1 MPDTT
6 LEATQT
12 PSHRPSARQHQS
24 TSSRGPARSPGPNR
38 RRPHRAD
45 HPFAA
50 ANDLALRHRDI
61 ARAVAANLSRRTGH
75 PREDLEQIAMVGI
88 ILAARRYAPE
98 RGGFRPFVRRY
109 ANGEVHHFLRDRGF
123 LIKVPP
129 SWRELHARGRKLQGA
144 GVAREAVAQR
154 LGVDER
160 RWEEIERAC
169 SVGVV
174 PLGEM
179 ELSDRSN

>member
-1 MPDTT
+1 MPHTRA
-6 LEATQT
+6 EVTQT
-12 PSHRPSARQHQS
+12 TSHRPGTRQHQS
-24 TSSRGPARSPGPNR
+24 TSSRGPARTPGHSR
-38 RRPHRAD
+38 SRPHRRD
-45 HPFAA
+45 HPHAA
-50 ANDLALRHRDI
+50 ANALALQHQDI

-98 RGGFRPFVRRY
+98 RGSFRPFARRY

-144 GVAREAVAQR
+144 GVPREAVAQR
-154 LGVDER
+154 LGVDQS
-160 RWEEIERAC
+160 RWEEIEQAC

-174 PLGEM
+174 PLGVGEVGYG
-179 ELSDRSN
+179 

>member
-1 MPDTT
+1 MREDTP
-6 LEATQT
+6 EST
-12 PSHRPSARQHQS
+12 PISSHRPTARFHYPPG
-24 TSSRGPARSPGPNR
+24 RIGPKRSPQPNR
-38 RRPHRAD
+38 RRPHRSD

-98 RGGFRPFVRRY
+98 RGGFRPFARRY

-174 PLGEM
+174 PLGVGEVG
-179 ELSDRSN
+179 

>member
-1 MPDTT
+1 MP
-6 LEATQT
+6 LIHPEATQI
-12 PSHRPSARQHQS
+12 PSHRPRGQHHQCP
-24 TSSRGPARSPGPNR
+24 GPRTQARSPAPRR
-38 RRPHRAD
+38 RRPHRAA
-45 HPFAA
+45 HPHAA
-50 ANDLALRHRDI
+50 ANALALQHRDI

-75 PREDLEQIAMVGI
+75 AREDLEQIAMVGI

-98 RGGFRPFVRRY
+98 RGGFRPFARRY

-144 GVAREAVAQR
+144 GVPRERVAQR
-154 LGVDER
+154 LGVSQG
-160 RWEEIERAC
+160 RWDEIERAC

-174 PLGEM
+174 PLGPIEA
-179 ELSDRSN
+179 L

>member
-1 MPDTT
+1 MSHTN
-6 LEATQT
+6 AQSTQPT
-12 PSHRPSARQHQS
+12 SHRPSALQHQS
-24 TSSRGPARSPGPNR
+24 TSSRGPARTPGPSR
-38 RRPHRAD
+38 RRPHRGD
-45 HPFAA
+45 HPHAA
-50 ANDLALRHRDI
+50 ANALALQHQDI

-98 RGGFRPFVRRY
+98 RGSFRPFARRY

-144 GVAREAVAQR
+144 GVPREAVAQR
-154 LGVDER
+154 LGVNQS

-174 PLGEM
+174 PLGE
-179 ELSDRSN
+179 ELVLEER

>member
-1 MPDTT
+1 MPHTNNPVT
-6 LEATQT
+6 PT
-12 PSHRPSARQHQS
+12 PSHRPSAQRPEAS
-24 TSSRGPARSPGPNR
+24 GSRAPGLPPGPRHRQPR
-38 RRPHRAD
+38 RRD
-45 HPFAA
+45 HPHAA
-50 ANDLALRHRDI
+50 ANALALQHRDI

-75 PREDLEQIAMVGI
+75 AREDLEQIAMVGI
-88 ILAARRYAPE
+88 ILAARRYVPE
-98 RGGFRPFVRRY
+98 RGNFRPFARRY

-144 GVAREAVAQR
+144 GVPRALVAQR
-154 LGVDER
+154 LGVNQS

-174 PLGEM
+174 PLGPIEPQ
-179 ELSDRSN
+179 